1 MDKNTKIAMTLLAFG
16 MVLSCK
22 EYVED
27 DSIESNEVLYSIV
40 DSEESNANAVS
51 SSAAVVDKN
60 SNRKF
65 VRTAD
70 VKFKVK
76 NVAKSTYAIEDAT
89 TKFGGFVTYTNLQSN
104 IHSEDRTKVSQDSTL
119 VTTKYK
125 VDNNITIRVPNTK
138 MDTVIKTIAKQI
150 HFLDYRI
157 IKANDVSL
165 QMISNELAQKRSNSS
180 EKRLENAID
189 SKGNKLNQVVKAEE
203 NLDAKKEQNDA
214 SKLQNLS
221 LQDQVNFS
229 TLTLNIYQDESIKQE
244 MVANEKSINAYR
256 PNIGLQIWDSI
267 KTGWFMLE
275 HIISFVV
282 VLWPFVLI
290 GLLGFFGYKK
300 FLKK

>member
-1 MDKNTKIAMTLLAFG
+1 MNKNTKIVVTLLALG
-16 MVLSCK
+16 LVLSCK

-104 IHSEDRTKVSQDSTL
+104 IHNEDRTKVSQDSTL

-165 QMISNELAQKRSNSS
+165 QIISNELAQKRSNSS

-189 SKGNKLNQVVKAEE
+189 SKGKKLNQVVKAEE

-275 HIISFVV
+275 QIISFVV

>member
-1 MDKNTKIAMTLLAFG
+1 MDKNTKIVLTLLAFG

-65 VRTAD
+65 IRTAD

-189 SKGNKLNQVVKAEE
+189 SKGKKLNQVVKAEE

>member
-1 MDKNTKIAMTLLAFG
+1 MNKNTKIVLTLLAFG
-16 MVLSCK
+16 LVLSCK
-22 EYVED
+22 ESASKENAAYMEEVAI
-27 DSIESNEVLYSIV
+27 DSI
-40 DSEESNANAVS
+40 NAMS
-51 SSAAVVDKN
+51 SSAAVENKN

-76 NVAKSTYAIEDAT
+76 NVVKSTYAIEDAT
-89 TKFGGFVTYTNLQSN
+89 TKFGGFVTFTKLESN
-104 IHSEDRTKVSQDSTL
+104 IYSVDKTKVSQDSTL

-157 IKANDVSL
+157 IKADDVSL
-165 QMISNELAQKRSNSS
+165 QMVSNELAQKRSNSS

-189 SKGNKLNQVVKAEE
+189 LKGKKLNQVVKAEE
-203 NLDAKKEQNDA
+203 TLDAKKEQNDA

-256 PNIGLQIWDSI
+256 PNIGLQIWDSV
-267 KTGWFMLE
+267 KTGWFILE
-275 HIISFVV
+275 HIVSFVV
-282 VLWPFVLI
+282 VLWPFALI
-290 GLLGFFGYKK
+290 GFLGFLGYKK
-300 FLKK
+300 FLK

>member
-1 MDKNTKIAMTLLAFG
+1 MNKNTKIVLTLLALG
-16 MVLSCK
+16 LVLSCK
-22 EYVED
+22 ESVAEETSDYSENVAT
-27 DSIESNEVLYSIV
+27 DSTSV
-40 DSEESNANAVS
+40 VS
-51 SSAAVVDKN
+51 SSAAVENKN

-157 IKANDVSL
+157 IKADDVSL
-165 QMISNELAQKRSNSS
+165 QMLSNELAQKRSNSS

-189 SKGNKLNQVVKAEE
+189 SKGKKLNQVVKAEE
-203 NLDAKKEQNDA
+203 TLEAKKEQNDA

-256 PNIGLQIWDSI
+256 PNIGLQIWDSV

-275 HIISFVV
+275 NIISFVV
-282 VLWPFVLI
+282 VLWPFALI
-290 GLLGFFGYKK
+290 GFLGFLGYKK